1 MMRFRLIVAFAD
13 ACVALMIA
21 SQTLPACAQGKIS
34 TDSDLPEREEIHQA
48 YQLAPG
54 ARVLVST
61 INGPVDIETAGGSA
75 AEVHIVRSAQTRE
88 ELDCYR
94 TVIEHTPT
102 SLTVR
107 HEQRCLSIRDHQR
120 VRLIIPRSVDLTL
133 KTISGRVNVGE
144 IDGTVRL
151 RQISGAIT
159 LAQATGYSDLTEIS
173 GPVTVKIARL
183 GEHGLRVRAT
193 SGTLDLRLAGDLNA
207 DLDVNGLSG
216 RISVEMPNVTVD
228 RVGSSDYRAR
238 IGSGG
243 APILISGVS
252 GNIKIRRA

>member
-1 MMRFRLIVAFAD
+1 MRFRLIVAFIG
-13 ACVALMIA
+13 ACLALIMA
-21 SQTLPACAQGKIS
+21 PQTLSLGAQGRINAE
-34 TDSDLPEREEIHQA
+34 SDLPEREEIHRV
-48 YQLAPG
+48 YQLDPG

-61 INGPVDIETAGGSA
+61 INGPVDIETTLGSTA
-75 AEVHIVRSAQTRE
+75 DVHIVRSAQTRE

-94 TVIEHTPT
+94 TVVEHTPA

-133 KTISGRVNVGE
+133 KTISGRVDVGE
-144 IDGTVRL
+144 VDGTVRL
-151 RQISGAIT
+151 RQISGAVT

-183 GEHGLRVRAT
+183 GERGLRVRAT
-193 SGTLDLRLAGDLNA
+193 SGQLDLRLAGDLNA

-216 RISVEMPNVTVD
+216 RISVDMPNVTVD